1 MRIPR
6 GLRVCIL
13 KAFGV
18 RIPSLLFEA
27 LLSEAHSYTSIGVH
41 TMSLQVAALACGT
54 TLDDFG
60 DCEVRH
66 TRDAFQAVLRKH
78 SHSYTSRGF
87 TLYERGQGGASE
99 LKYRRERKAKDT
111 T

>member
-1 MRIPR
+1 MTLVIVKWDTH
-6 GLRVCIL
+6 GT
-13 KAFGV
+13 
-18 RIPSLLFEA
+18 LFK
-27 LLSEAHSYTSIGVH
+27 L
-41 TMSLQVAALACGT
+41 
-54 TLDDFG
+54 
-60 DCEVRH
+60 
-66 TRDAFQAVLRKH
+66 VLRKH